1 MVGNL
6 VLLQCIGIP
15 MGINSV
21 SSWANLFLCDYEAD
35 YDYFQTN

>member
-15 MGINSV
+15 MGTDSV
-21 SSWANLFLCDYEAD
+21 SSCANLFLCDYEPD